1 MFLSNWLIIQSYLW
15 GYLRVGLIVEW
26 IGLRLGR
33 WAYGRMP
40 LIPGLQIGVV
50 PVAQMAVLPLVIFRV
65 AAQWLRRKHVLPGAR
80 RHNASAVFRF
90 AMPTINRFLGRQ
102 PMSKTAL
109 RLIGAFGAIL
119 ALFAVA
125 LAVTLLT
132 LNEIAAMES
141 KVAEIDQAKHAGHH
155 AAALVREQYI
165 HQAHIIINWNLLHLD
180 HYEEVARE
188 AREQTGRLQQI
199 ALTSEERARADE
211 VVRLAAL
218 NDETF
223 RTDVVPAIQRDDRSI
238 AKDLND
244 QLEAHVDVVVREN
257 EELNAMLERRSVSV
271 LERTQAL
278 RDQALVVIIVCCF
291 GLAIVAA
298 LGLGFLLTRSILRP
312 LVELRKGVL
321 NIAQGDLSTR
331 IRMTGRDEFSELA
344 SHFNQM
350 AIDLAQHQNN
360 LVRSQKLASIGQI
373 AAGVAHEINNP
384 LGVILGYVKLML
396 KEPTIIKSNELRII
410 EDEAHQCQRIVQ
422 GLLELAR
429 PLRLEMTRVDLAEI
443 ARDAIERL
451 KESGS
456 LGELVI
462 DQPAPYVCAVTYG
475 DETKLRQVVFN
486 IIVNAAEAMPSGGR
500 LSIEIAADHNEARLF
515 VKDSGAGI
523 PPDVLAHIFDPFFTT
538 KPKGTGLGLITSQ
551 AIVDAHGGTIDIQS
565 EPGRGT
571 CVSLRIPVSSQMQG
585 MVGGNP
591 SAILKTRCTS
601 QICEGSQGGSQN
613 E

>member
-1 MFLSNWLIIQSYLW
+1 MKEVKANIQPFMLKDALS
-15 GYLRVGLIVEW
+15 
-26 IGLRLGR
+26 
-33 WAYGRMP
+33 
-40 LIPGLQIGVV
+40 
-50 PVAQMAVLPLVIFRV
+50 
-65 AAQWLRRKHVLPGAR
+65 GAR
-80 RHNASAVFRF
+80 RHNASALFRF
-90 AMPTINRFLGRQ
+90 AMPTLNRFLVRQ

-109 RLIGAFGAIL
+109 RLTGVFGAIL

-132 LNEIAAMES
+132 LNKIAAMES
-141 KVAEIDQAKHAGHH
+141 KLIEIDQAKHAGHH

-165 HQAHIIINWNLLHLD
+165 HQAHTIINWNLLHLD
-180 HYEEVARE
+180 HYKEVARE
-188 AREQTGRLQQI
+188 AREQTRQLQQI

-244 QLEAHVDVVVREN
+244 QLEAHVDVVVRAN

-271 LERTQAL
+271 LEHTQDR
-278 RDQALVVIIVCCF
+278 RDQALVVIVCCF

-312 LVELRKGVL
+312 LAELRKGVL

-344 SHFNQM
+344 SHFDQM
-350 AIDLAQHQNN
+350 AIDLAHRQND

-429 PLRLEMTRVDLAEI
+429 PLRLELTRVDLAEI
-443 ARDAIERL
+443 AHDAIERL

-456 LGELVI
+456 LGELMI
-462 DQPAPYVCAVTYG
+462 DQPAPHVCAVTYG
-475 DETKLRQVVFN
+475 DETKLRQVVLN
-486 IIVNAAEAMPSGGR
+486 IVLNAAEAMPSGGH
-500 LSIEIAADHNEARLF
+500 LGIQMGLENEAARLC
-515 VKDSGAGI
+515 VTD
-523 PPDVLAHIFDPFFTT
+523 
-538 KPKGTGLGLITSQ
+538 TG
-551 AIVDAHGGTIDIQS
+551 
-565 EPGRGT
+565 PGPCSRMYSIRFSRRSLEVRGS
-571 CVSLRIPVSSQMQG
+571 VW
-585 MVGGNP
+585 
-591 SAILKTRCTS
+591 
-601 QICEGSQGGSQN
+601 
-613 E
+613 